1 LSAEPEP
8 KPAPATTAPKRP
20 RAASTAT
27 ALLVGAAVALAL
39 LLLIAPPFVAVVGG
53 VPCCLTGAAGCV
65 VLGRLNLASPSGPE
79 PWRLDAWAL
88 AVGGCS
94 LLALGVSVGP
104 EAKLLGWLL
113 VALLVALAL
122 AGFGAGRAR

>member
-1 LSAEPEP
+1 LG
-8 KPAPATTAPKRP
+8 
-20 RAASTAT
+20 
-27 ALLVGAAVALAL
+27 GAAALLAL
-39 LLLIAPPFVAVVGG
+39 LLLFAPPLVALVGS
-53 VPCCLTGAAGCV
+53 VLCCLAGAAGCV
-65 VLGRLNLASPSGPE
+65 LFGRINLAGPSGAE

-122 AGFGAGRAR
+122 AGFGAGRPR